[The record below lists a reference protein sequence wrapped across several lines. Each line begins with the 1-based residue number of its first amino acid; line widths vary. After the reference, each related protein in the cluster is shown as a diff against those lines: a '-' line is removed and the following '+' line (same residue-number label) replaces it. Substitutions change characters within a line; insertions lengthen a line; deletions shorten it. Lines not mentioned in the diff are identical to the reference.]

1 MYGELSGHS
10 LLKVSTTNFHTRA
23 KRTDE
28 VNSKSVFG
36 MFELIMLLLLICHFC
51 GNLCNLWLKRIML
64 FKRECRGLLQD
75 VRV

>member
-10 LLKVSTTNFHTRA
+10 LLKVSTTNSTNFHTRA

-36 MFELIMLLLLICHFC
+36 MFELIMLLLVGSFLRKF
-51 GNLCNLWLKRIML
+51 
-64 FKRECRGLLQD
+64 
-75 VRV
+75 V